1 MAIIIHTYA
10 LFYFILASFLFIHT
24 LSRETLIHHLCYLIF
39 LNVKHAILIILWE
52 RVVLIRKKEKK
63 SFFYFT
69 VHAALGFFRHLPIF

>member
-52 RVVLIRKKEKK
+52 RVVLIKKGKK
-63 SFFYFT
+63 SLFYFT
-69 VHAALGFFRHLPIF
+69 VHAALGFFRHLPNF